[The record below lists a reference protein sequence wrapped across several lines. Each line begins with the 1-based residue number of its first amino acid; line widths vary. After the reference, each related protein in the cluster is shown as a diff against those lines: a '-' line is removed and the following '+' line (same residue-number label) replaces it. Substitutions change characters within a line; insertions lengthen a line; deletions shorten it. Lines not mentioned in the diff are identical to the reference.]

1 MEGRVSNF
9 QFSEDNFTHYS
20 LNIRRFNA
28 FYTFENSCQKN
39 FEAREFAFL
48 A

>member
-9 QFSEDNFTHYS
+9 QFSEDNFIHYS
-20 LNIRRFNA
+20 LNIRSFNA
-28 FYTFENSCQKN
+28 FYAIANSCQKN